1 MTKTVVGSFDTFE
14 HARDVITALGGIG
27 VRHEDVNLVAND
39 AAGRLAAGRA
49 AAGGTSTAADAAMS
63 GGGTAR
69 DTDSSEGGGMADSAA
84 ASAGRGAV
92 AGGVIGG
99 AAGLIAG
106 LAGLAVPGIGPLVVA
121 GPIAAVLAGAG
132 IGAVA
137 GGLIGGLR
145 QVGVSDADAES
156 YAEAVRRGGAL
167 VIVRAD
173 DARAEDI
180 ADAMRRHGAID
191 IESRVA
197 AWRESGWS
205 GFDANAQ
212 PFSHEEIERERLAH
226 RTGGGVPA
234 AVLRTDEAVIR
245 SDDVDLRGGSMD
257 GAPVAPGTTI
267 GSDLRPRYGAATVG
281 GGTVATGP
289 GTDGTVAGST
299 VGGAVRST
307 EHPNLGVRS
316 DRPGVDTRARE
327 PARNDRAGM
336 SGGETG
342 STGPSVRDAARRAG
356 DAIERGLPGDADGD
370 AR

>member
-14 HARDVITALGGIG
+14 HARDMVAALGGMG

-49 AAGGTSTAADAAMS
+49 AAGGTATSADGTVS
-63 GGGTAR
+63 GAGTGH
-69 DTDSSEGGGMADSAA
+69 DTDSSEGGDMADSTA

-106 LAGLAVPGIGPLVVA
+106 LAGLAVPGIGPLVAA
-121 GPIAAVLAGAG
+121 GPIAAALAGAG

-145 QVGVSDADAES
+145 HVGVSDTDAEY

-167 VIVRAD
+167 LIVRAD
-173 DARAEDI
+173 DTRAEGI

-197 AWRESGWS
+197 AWRKSGWS

-212 PFSHEEIERERLAH
+212 PYSHDEIERERLAH
-226 RTGGGVPA
+226 RTGAGVPV
-234 AVLRTDEAVIR
+234 AVLRTD
-245 SDDVDLRGGSMD
+245 DVDLRSGSMG
-257 GAPVAPGTTI
+257 GAPVAPGTRI
-267 GSDLRPRYGAATVG
+267 GSDLRPRLGAATVG
-281 GGTVATGP
+281 GSTVPTGP
-289 GTDGTVAGST
+289 GMDGTVAGRT
-299 VGGAVRST
+299 VGGAARST
-307 EHPNLGVRS
+307 EHPSLGAGS
-316 DRPGVDTRARE
+316 DRPGVDTRASE
-327 PARNDRAGM
+327 PVRTDRAGM
-336 SGGETG
+336 SGSQTG
-342 STGPSVRDAARRAG
+342 ATGPSVRDAARRAG

-370 AR
+370 GR